1 MKTVVTANLKDPAH
15 RDAILNLLDNYASDP
30 MGKQATLPES
40 SRARL
45 LTGLAEQP
53 QALVLLAFEDD
64 TPAGLLIAFQGFSTF
79 QASPL
84 LNIHDLIVHPDYRGH
99 GLGRQL
105 LQEAERQALDRGCSQ
120 ITLEVRSDN
129 AAAQRLYQSEGF
141 TDCLPR
147 MWFWKKQL

>member
-30 MGKQATLPES
+30 MGKQAALPES

-105 LQEAERQALDRGCSQ
+105 LREAEGQALDRGCSQ
-120 ITLEVRSDN
+120 MTLEVRSDN
-129 AAAQRLYQSEGF
+129 TAAQRLYQSEGF

-147 MWFWKKQL
+147 MGFWKKQL

>member
-1 MKTVVTANLKDPAH
+1 MKTVITANLKDPAH
-15 RDAILNLLDNYASDP
+15 RDAILGLLDNYASDP
-30 MGKQATLPES
+30 MGKQAALPES

-64 TPAGLLIAFQGFSTF
+64 TPVGLLIAFQGFSTF

-105 LQEAERQALDRGCSQ
+105 LEEAERQALDRGCSQ